1 MANFS
6 KTSVSSVNYG
16 PQCDATYNNTLSSSH
31 NISNSGPDENSSSDF
46 IFMLYSCIFMLYIC
60 IIGLVGN
67 GIVIC
72 LLGFRIKRSPFTI
85 YILNLAVA
93 DFGVLLILN
102 LSVILILTNTGS
114 EHGFTAVSWFV
125 LFMYTASQLLLTAI
139 SIDRCASVLF
149 PIWYRRHRPPHVSTK
164 VCGLLWVLSFLTPS
178 SGKMFNHFG
187 AYWTFYSTFI
197 AGSAVFF
204 PLIIISAMILLFK
217 VYCMSQQ
224 PQRGR
229 VLTIVLITLLFYLIF
244 AFPTNAIYTLN
255 YFADGKH
262 VHLEIYGDLCAC
274 LNSCV
279 NPLIYFLVGR
289 KEMGQQ
295 RQSLKVLLQRAFQ
308 EEEEQ
313 TEQQEQGNTT
323 QTSV

>member
-16 PQCDATYNNTLSSSH
+16 PQCAAMYNNTLSSTH
-31 NISNSGPDENSSSDF
+31 NISNSGPEENSSSDF
-46 IFMLYSCIFMLYIC
+46 IFMLYSCIFALYIC

-67 GIVIC
+67 GIVIY
-72 LLGFRIKRSPFTI
+72 LLGFRIKWSHFTI

-93 DFGVLLILN
+93 DFGNLLFLN

-114 EHGFTAVSWFV
+114 EHGFTAVSWFA

-149 PIWYRRHRPPHVSTK
+149 PIWYRCRRPPHLSTMVSA
-164 VCGLLWVLSFLTPS
+164 LLWVLSFLS
-178 SGKMFNHFG
+178 SGSGIILQHFG
-187 AYWTFYSTFI
+187 AYGTFHFTFI

-204 PLIIISAMILLFK
+204 PLIIISTMILLFK
-217 VYCMSQQ
+217 VYCISQQ

-255 YFADGKH
+255 YFADYNY
-262 VHLEIYGDLCAC
+262 VHLEIYGDLGAC

-279 NPLIYFLVGR
+279 NPVIYFLVGR

-323 QTSV
+323 QTSI